1 MKHIEEVPWW
11 ICDEGDE
18 NYVAYLDT
26 DSIYIHAEPLLYHLY
41 PNFDEMSSKEKD
53 SKLEEIALKYQDIIT
68 NSYDTLATD
77 CFNAN
82 GGHRLE
88 MKTECVIRSA
98 YFRATRRYAQWITK
112 QEGIEKETL
121 DIKGLEFMKANFPPI
136 LGSFFND
143 ILQQVLKGEEKES
156 IINQIKIFKK
166 QILGG
171 DIPLTKLGNPT
182 SVKQLRKVY
191 THQVDGETKQSGYIV
206 RNPRP
211 GEVFS
216 ELRKGAPAPVRA
228 AARYNDLLRLWGL
241 DKNHNLI
248 TFTDK
253 VKWIYLKDNPYK
265 IEGLAFLDYDM
276 PDKIKEFLALF
287 ADRKRIFDSILLL
300 KLEGFFTDLGWS
312 LDLNPYV
319 NAFDSYEI

>member
-1 MKHIEEVPWW
+1 MKHLEETPWW
-11 ICDEGDE
+11 ICDADDE
-18 NYVAYLDT
+18 NYCAYVDT
-26 DSIYIHAEPLLYHLY
+26 DSNYFNAEPILLHLY
-41 PNFDEMSSKEKD
+41 PNFEEFSDKEKD
-53 SKLEEIALKYQDIIT
+53 DILEKVALKYQDIIT
-68 NSYDTLATD
+68 DHYDILAKE
-77 CFNAN
+77 CFNVPE
-82 GGHRLE
+82 HRLE

-136 LGSFFND
+136 LGEFFND
-143 ILQQVLKGEEKES
+143 ILQQVLKGEEKS
-156 IINQIKIFKK
+156 NIINQIKVFKK
-166 QILGG
+166 QILDGT
-171 DIPLTKLGNPT
+171 IPLVKLGNPT

-191 THQVDGETKQSGYIV
+191 THKVEGIEKQSGYIV
-206 RNPRP
+206 RDPRA

-276 PDKIKEFLALF
+276 PDKIVEFLTLF
-287 ADRKRIFDSILLL
+287 ADRKRIFDTILLL
-300 KLEGFFTDLGWS
+300 KLEGFFSDLGWS

-319 NAFDSYEI
+319 NAFESFEI

>member
-1 MKHIEEVPWW
+1 MKHIEDVPWW

-18 NYVAYLDT
+18 NYCAYVDT
-26 DSIYIHAEPLLYHLY
+26 DSNYFNAEPLLLHLY
-41 PNFDEMSSKEKD
+41 PDFESFDAKKKD
-53 SKLEEIALKYQDIIT
+53 SILEKVALKYQDVI
-68 NSYDTLATD
+68 NEDYDRLAREAFNVTD
-77 CFNAN
+77 
-82 GGHRLE
+82 HRLE

-112 QEGIEKETL
+112 QEGIEKESL

-136 LGSFFND
+136 LGEFFNN
-143 ILQQVLKGEEKES
+143 ILQQVLRGEEKDS
-156 IINQIKIFKK
+156 IINQIKVFKK
-166 QILGG
+166 QILEGE
-171 DIPLTKLGNPT
+171 IPLTKLGNPT
-182 SVKQLRKVY
+182 SVKQLRKVH
-191 THQVDGETKQSGYIV
+191 TIKVDGVEKLQGYLV
-206 RNPRP
+206 KKPRA

-300 KLEGFFTDLGWS
+300 KLEGFFSDLGWS

-319 NAFDSYEI
+319 NAFESFEI